1 MKTILFYV
9 SDHGFGHATRCI
21 SLTRQ
26 LQKNYNVIIKNHNA
40 FKFLKNSLNNCKIFD
55 LRTDVGPTYD
65 WNLNSIDYKKTQLD
79 FKQFIKKESSW
90 IENEILFCKKTK
102 PNLILSDI
110 SPMALRLS
118 NKVNIPSISIS
129 NFSWSDILETFP
141 KSNEPNNILHWLD
154 ESFSLSTLVL
164 QLPLSMNLRGYLK
177 KKNASLLT
185 REITMN
191 KNILIKKLGITKN
204 VILSYSDQDIIFSD
218 DILKNYDILE
228 MKKNQLFVNSKQIH
242 DFYEGQNLTSLASC
256 VVSKIGYG
264 VVSDCLRL
272 RIPMLLLSRKNYP
285 EDVVILKHLSHFNI
299 SLSHSKL
306 EPKFNNTDINDVLSL
321 QKLIKTTDIQ
331 KYEEGQSCVELIKN
345 FLH

>member
-1 MKTILFYV
+1 
-9 SDHGFGHATRCI
+9 
-21 SLTRQ
+21 
-26 LQKNYNVIIKNHNA
+26 
-40 FKFLKNSLNNCKIFD
+40 
-55 LRTDVGPTYD
+55 
-65 WNLNSIDYKKTQLD
+65 
-79 FKQFIKKESSW
+79 
-90 IENEILFCKKTK
+90 
-102 PNLILSDI
+102 
-110 SPMALRLS
+110 
-118 NKVNIPSISIS
+118 
-129 NFSWSDILETFP
+129 
-141 KSNEPNNILHWLD
+141 
-154 ESFSLSTLVL
+154 
-164 QLPLSMNLRGYLK
+164 MNLRGYLK